1 MAKSNKTPVQAIN
14 PPSGGMMAW
23 LQQNDP
29 VASMPSSD
37 GEALKEETAP
47 ERVENSNPETP
58 AESSNKVTS
67 TSESEDTP
75 SREVAQKE
83 SEVIIKGNEITPAT
97 DAAENTSAVSIP
109 RKPKSKVVGEGAKS
123 SSYLETFFK
132 KPVKENGTSLASDGK
147 PVRITEESHYLLS
160 VLVSEARRQGY
171 KLNAGDL
178 IDNLLTHHRSEHK
191 SEVDELIAKW
201 KARKRFE

>member
-1 MAKSNKTPVQAIN
+1 MARSNKNTIPTIN
-14 PPSGGMMAW
+14 PPNGGMRAW
-23 LQQNDP
+23 LSQNDP
-29 VASMPSSD
+29 VTSGPAAD
-37 GEALKEETAP
+37 GTSTKEEATTVK
-47 ERVENSNPETP
+47 VEDSQLEVP
-58 AESSNKVTS
+58 AETQVVEKPDHVGNATVQEASQPSESDEGIKGKEVS
-67 TSESEDTP
+67 TSPESGSTNA
-75 SREVAQKE
+75 VA
-83 SEVIIKGNEITPAT
+83 
-97 DAAENTSAVSIP
+97 SIP
-109 RKPKSKVVGEGAKS
+109 RKSKNRGGEGIKS

-171 KLNAGDL
+171 KLNVGDL

>member
-1 MAKSNKTPVQAIN
+1 MAKSNKNTIPTIN
-14 PPSGGMMAW
+14 PPNGGMRAW
-23 LQQNDP
+23 LNQNDP
-29 VASMPSSD
+29 ATSGSAAD
-37 GEALKEETAP
+37 GTSTREETTTVKVEDSQPGVPTETQVVEKP
-47 ERVENSNPETP
+47 EIVNSATVEETSQP
-58 AESSNKVTS
+58 SKSDEGIKGKDVS
-67 TSESEDTP
+67 TSPES
-75 SREVAQKE
+75 VA
-83 SEVIIKGNEITPAT
+83 
-97 DAAENTSAVSIP
+97 TSAVASIP
-109 RKPKSKVVGEGAKS
+109 RKSKNKGGEDAKS

-171 KLNAGDL
+171 KLNVGDL